1 MNKILD
7 FWEQK
12 GTSLQPSSNISQ
24 KIPWFISLQMQKE
37 ELSLLPNKVLERV
50 STSVNVHTSQ
60 LMHAFVELL
69 SPSPR
74 SPSRSPSALP
84 QHSAHTTSVRA
95 CSASVR
101 ARSATLY
108 PRKMSEKSLL
118 SCAVRTMLY
127 NVPEQIVKVP
137 EQIVVYS
144 HYSKVRD
151 YSVCANLPKRML
163 L

>member
-1 MNKILD
+1 
-7 FWEQK
+7 
-12 GTSLQPSSNISQ
+12 
-24 KIPWFISLQMQKE
+24 MQKE

-95 CSASVR
+95 CS
-101 ARSATLY
+101 RSATATAMLCFCA
-108 PRKMSEKSLL
+108 RSLRHAL
-118 SCAVRTMLY
+118 STQDVGGKLVELRTMLF